1 MRVCDSVSPLC
12 CVHFISVLPNDNL
25 NVASLR
31 VFVVTINGATLG
43 SCFVYVAV
51 VVGVVIV
58 AIVTTKFM
66 LKYFFC
72 WLLNWFFGPFY

>member
-1 MRVCDSVSPLC
+1 M
-12 CVHFISVLPNDNL
+12 HFISVLPNDNL
-25 NVASLR
+25 NVASQR

-43 SCFVYVAV
+43 SCFVYAVVA
-51 VVGVVIV
+51 VVGVVVV

-72 WLLNWFFGPFY
+72 WLFL